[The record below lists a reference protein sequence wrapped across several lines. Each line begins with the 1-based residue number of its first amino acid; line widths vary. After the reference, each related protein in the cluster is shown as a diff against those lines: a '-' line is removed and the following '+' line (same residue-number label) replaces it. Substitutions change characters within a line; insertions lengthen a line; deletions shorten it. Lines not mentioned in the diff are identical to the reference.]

1 MTGDITPLS
10 DSVLVSTP
18 KTDGV
23 SGHIDC
29 ACQSSPEITGCWLVL
44 LVSKQP
50 SCPSGIPG
58 FLPRLAFMGHT
69 QIRAMPHH
77 QPCAISF
84 HVSKIPGL
92 PDSSTGANS
101 IWEIRNIQNV
111 ARFCPF
117 SLLPVLTHCLTHM
130 SKGGSHQWCLPEVHT
145 ALLHS
150 MALLKY

>member
-10 DSVLVSTP
+10 TP
-18 KTDGV
+18 KTGGV

-29 ACQSSPEITGCWLVL
+29 ACQSSPGVTGCWLVL
-44 LVSKQP
+44 LVSNHP

-58 FLPRLAFMGHT
+58 CAKTGLHGAYSI
-69 QIRAMPHH
+69 QAMPHH

-84 HVSKIPGL
+84 QVSKIPGL
-92 PDSSTGANS
+92 PDSSTGANN

-111 ARFCPF
+111 AHLCCPF
-117 SLLPVLTHCLTHM
+117 SVLPVLTHCLTHM
-130 SKGGSHQWCLPEVHT
+130 SKGGSHQCLPEVYT